1 MYDGL
6 LWDVKKGELGG
17 VIMNRQKA
25 ITKANLLSEK
35 IDKIF
40 LKHDL
45 KVKEVRKN
53 GTIIINQKKKTK

>member
-1 MYDGL
+1 
-6 LWDVKKGELGG
+6 
-17 VIMNRQKA
+17 MNRQKS

-40 LKHDL
+40 LKHGL